1 MSILT
6 IEGTKF
12 ELKKTKELIRHYSR
26 IKNKSGK
33 CPFNIDDLHFK
44 IKSLT
49 AHLEV
54 LKEAKRKR

>member
-12 ELKKTKELIRHYSR
+12 EIKKTKELIRYYSR

-44 IKSLT
+44 VKSLT
-49 AHLEV
+49 DHLEL
-54 LKEAKRKR
+54 LKQNKRKR

>member
-12 ELKKTKELIRHYSR
+12 EIKKTKELIRHYSR

-44 IKSLT
+44 LNSLT
-49 AHLEV
+49 DHLEL
-54 LKEAKRKR
+54 LKQNKRKR